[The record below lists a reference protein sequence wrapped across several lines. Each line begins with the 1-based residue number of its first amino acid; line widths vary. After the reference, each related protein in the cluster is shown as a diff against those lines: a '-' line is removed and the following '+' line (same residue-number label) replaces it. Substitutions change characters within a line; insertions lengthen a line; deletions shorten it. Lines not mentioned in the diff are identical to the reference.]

1 MIALKAINFK
11 LELVFLRIMW
21 VFEPAHMITV
31 RDFQSDWRK
40 CNPIKCS
47 KVNGDGKKH
56 RVIRLDALD
65 QITFC
70 ALHSFLVEVQANP
83 GYIHATHA

>member
-1 MIALKAINFK
+1 
-11 LELVFLRIMW
+11 MW

-40 CNPIKCS
+40 CNPIKGS

-56 RVIRLDALD
+56 RVIRLRGEEVLGSSLDALD

-70 ALHSFLVEVQANP
+70 AFHSFLVEVQTNP